1 MEAPKA
7 TAPKAATKAKSKPT
21 MEAIKAKA
29 EVKAKADK
37 KAAVSV
43 DLSAMEDAPY

>member
-1 MEAPKA
+1 
-7 TAPKAATKAKSKPT
+7 

-37 KAAVSV
+37 KAAVPKV
-43 DLSAMEDAPY
+43 DISALEDAPY